1 MKTNTRARALALS
14 ASAFALASLGV
25 TSAAQA
31 QASAT
36 PSTQGPTIPAETV
49 KASTVTKG
57 STEIAKGGF
66 VTGALP
72 AADDPKDATEASIAA
87 GGLFSSG
94 NARTV
99 ALTTIGKL
107 RVRRDEHQITVAA
120 TANFARAG
128 KAGEKVDT
136 TVENYQGLL
145 RYDYF
150 FTNEVAVFLQ
160 STARRDRFQGLD
172 LRLNIDPGVAYYVIN
187 TKKQVLRGELG
198 YDLQHDVRRAAD
210 RNLPVPAGSPPG
222 TAAVL
227 VPKTETLHNARAFVG
242 YENKLYAQVAF
253 ITGLEYLQNFG
264 DTEKYRLIFDV
275 GLKSNISDK
284 LAIATTYTMRYENA
298 PLPNVE
304 KADSIASVN
313 LVYTLF

>member
-1 MKTNTRARALALS
+1 MNTFPRAHALAPAALVLVSLFASSS
-14 ASAFALASLGV
+14 ASA
-25 TSAAQA
+25 QA
-31 QASAT
+31 TAT
-36 PSTQGPTIPAETV
+36 PAAQGPTLPAETV
-49 KASTVTKG
+49 KASTATKG
-57 STEIAKGGF
+57 NTEIAKGGF

-72 AADDPKDATEASIAA
+72 ATDDPKDATEASIAA

-99 ALTTIGKL
+99 ALTSIGKL
-107 RVRRDEHQITVAA
+107 RVRRDEHQLTVAA

-128 KAGEKVDT
+128 KAGEKVET
-136 TVENYQGLL
+136 AVENYQGLL

-150 FTNEVAVFLQ
+150 FTNEIAVFLQ

-172 LRLNIDPGVAYYVIN
+172 LRLNVDPGVAYYVIN

-198 YDLQHDVRRAAD
+198 YDLQHDVRRDAD
-210 RNLPVPAGSPPG
+210 RDQPVPAGSPPG
-222 TAAVL
+222 TVGVL
-227 VPKTETLHNARAFVG
+227 VPKTDTLHNARAFVG

-253 ITGLEYLQNFG
+253 ITGLEYLQNFS
-264 DTEKYRLIFDV
+264 DTEKYRLIFDI

-284 LAIATTYTMRYENA
+284 LAIATTYTMRYENK

-304 KADSIASVN
+304 NADSIASVN